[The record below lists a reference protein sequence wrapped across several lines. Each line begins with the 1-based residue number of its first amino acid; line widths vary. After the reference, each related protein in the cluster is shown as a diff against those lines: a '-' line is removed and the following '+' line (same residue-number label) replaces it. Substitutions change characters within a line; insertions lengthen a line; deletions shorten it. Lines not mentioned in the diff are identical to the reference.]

1 MKIITTENDIKKL
14 VPEDGMFLTNG
25 ETIAEGE
32 VWLGKLD
39 IESNWREITLEE
51 KTSIEKQ
58 QEEEL
63 DPKNM
68 NREYE
73 ETDIP
78 IEQHEEIDEVLED
91 EHSA

>member
-1 MKIITTENDIKKL
+1 MKLITTENGMKKL
-14 VPEDGMFLTNG
+14 VPEDGMFLTNN
-25 ETIAEGE
+25 EIIAEGE

-63 DPKNM
+63 EKL
-68 NREYE
+68 R
-73 ETDIP
+73 
-78 IEQHEEIDEVLED
+78 LR
-91 EHSA
+91 